1 MYLTNMIEQEQ
12 IILAKMTKDENILK
26 QLAES
31 MHISVRRSVAK
42 NSSVPKRVLERLCFD
57 PSLNVTYV
65 ANKFCD
71 NSKIKRNITSE
82 DPCVICTMDE
92 KEYVNVCN
100 SCVVIIK
107 K

>member
-12 IILAKMTKDENILK
+12 IILAKMTNDENILK

>member
-12 IILAKMTKDENILK
+12 IVLAKMTKDESILK

-42 NSSVPKRVLERLCFD
+42 NFSVPKRVLERLCSD

-71 NSKIKRNITSE
+71 DSKIKRNIFSNN
-82 DPCVICTMDE
+82 PCVVCTTDE
-92 KEYVNVCN
+92 KEYINVCN
-100 SCVVIIK
+100 NCEVVIK
-107 K
+107 R

>member
-31 MHISVRRSVAK
+31 THISVRRSVAK
-42 NSSVPKRVLERLCFD
+42 NSLVPKRVLERLCTD

-65 ANKFCD
+65 AHKFCD
-71 NSKIKRNITSE
+71 DRKIKRDIFSE
-82 DPCVICTMDE
+82 NPCVICTIDE
-92 KEYVNVCN
+92 REYINVCN
-100 SCVVIIK
+100 NCEVVIK
-107 K
+107 R

>member
-1 MYLTNMIEQEQ
+1 MIEQEQ

>member
-12 IILAKMTKDENILK
+12 IVLAKMTKDENILK

-31 MHISVRRSVAK
+31 THISVRRSVAK
-42 NSSVPKRVLERLCFD
+42 NSSVPKRVLERLCSD
-57 PSLNVTYV
+57 PSQNVTYV

-71 NSKIKRNITSE
+71 DSKIKRNISSKN
-82 DPCVICTMDE
+82 PCVVCTTDE
-92 KEYVNVCN
+92 KEYINICN
-100 SCVVIIK
+100 NCVLIIK

>member
-42 NSSVPKRVLERLCFD
+42 NFSVPKRVLDRLCTD

-71 NSKIKRNITSE
+71 DSKIKRDIISKN
-82 DPCVICTMDE
+82 PCVVCTTDE
-92 KEYVNVCN
+92 REYINVCN
-100 SCVVIIK
+100 NCVVLIK
-107 K
+107 R